1 MHTEYK
7 NFFISYPLLKHPL
20 ENEKPKLR
28 QKYINLIEY
37 YRKTICPEDET
48 VRIRFERFKTDFFKD
63 AAIDSNDIKGTIK
76 EIMKT
81 RFTPFHFFS
90 YRYIFLFDCIFLL
103 AVDNL
108 DYAPQI
114 CNFAKKSISR
124 IGHKNMDF
132 ILEKMLTNPLELKHV
147 PGITEALSKSWID
160 AQAFIKTKEK
170 KVVFTATMSAGKS
183 TLINAIIG
191 QKLSF
196 TKKAACTATVME
208 FCNSPT
214 YHAKYNVS
222 DSNGVKLNLT
232 AKEVCKTSEK
242 RESPLTVTGYFN
254 SKLSTHKL
262 RFIDTPGV
270 NSSLNPIHKQIT
282 RDELLSQKQDVIVYV
297 IPVENYGSEDDYA
310 HLSFICKKVN
320 YSKILFAVNMMDT
333 CDFEDDSI
341 EEILSNI
348 ATHLSDI
355 GFSEPVVCPISAK
368 AGLLF
373 KQALSHTSL
382 SSNELAE
389 LKALIYI
396 YKDDDYDLS
405 PYYSTN
411 GNADFCDNGF
421 DLEDFNYQQLSE
433 LYPRT
438 GLPQFESIVL
448 NTIKEE

>member
-1 MHTEYK
+1 MHTKYN

-20 ENEKPKLR
+20 ENENPELK
-28 QKYINLIEY
+28 QKYIGLIDY
-37 YRKTICPEDET
+37 YRKTICPEDKT
-48 VRIRFERFKTDFFKD
+48 VRIRFERFKTDFLKD
-63 AAIDSNDIKGTIK
+63 TTVDSNNIKAAIK

-90 YRYIFLFDCIFLL
+90 YRYVFLFDCIFLL

-108 DYAPQI
+108 NYAPQI
-114 CNFAKKSISR
+114 CNFVKESIDQSD
-124 IGHKNMDF
+124 HKNMDF
-132 ILEKMLTNPLELKHV
+132 ILEKMLTNPSELKNV
-147 PGITEALSKSWID
+147 PGITGNLIQSWIN
-160 AQAFIKTKEK
+160 AQAFIKTNEK

-196 TKKAACTATVME
+196 AKKAACTATVME

-232 AKEVCKTSEK
+232 AKEVRKTSEK
-242 RESPLTVTGYFN
+242 RESPLTITGYFN
-254 SKLSTHKL
+254 SKLTTHKS

-270 NSSLNPIHKQIT
+270 NSFLNPIHRQIT
-282 RDELLSQKQDVIVYV
+282 RNELLSQKQDVIVYV

-310 HLSFICKKVN
+310 HLNFILKKVN
-320 YSKILFAVNMMDT
+320 YGKILFAVNMMDT

-348 ATHLSDI
+348 ESHLADI
-355 GFSEPVVCPISAK
+355 GFSDPVICPISAK

-389 LKALIYI
+389 LKAFIYT
-396 YKDDDYDLS
+396 YEDDDYDLS

-411 GNADFCDNGF
+411 GNVDFCDNGF
-421 DLEDFNYQQLSE
+421 ALSDLDYQNLRR

-438 GLPQFESIVL
+438 GLPQFESILL
-448 NTIKEE
+448 NAIKEE